1 MTFFSRLSGVFFSP
15 AETFKALSEKPKWVD
30 MLIVLLILAAVYA
43 MLIAPYIPQDQIKL
57 LESDAEGRAKMGEE
71 AYNQRLKFWEDPP
84 PFVAIAGIIM
94 QPVSL
99 LIGFLIQTL
108 IILGIGRL
116 TSTEGKYIQIFS
128 AFIHANAI
136 NLLLGNALRAFLISS
151 RESVFQTT
159 TSLALFF
166 PTVEIMSPA
175 YVVLTQVDFFQLW
188 VFGIF
193 GFALSEIFKIELKKG
208 LILSYSF
215 WLIRSLFYIAVG
227 LLGMKMGG

>member
-1 MTFFSRLSGVFFSP
+1 MTFFSRLLGVFFSP
-15 AETFKALSEKPKWVD
+15 ADTFKALSEKPKWVD
-30 MLIVLLILAAVYA
+30 MLIVLLILVAVYA
-43 MLIAPYIPQDQIKL
+43 VLIAPYIPQDQIKR

-71 AYNQRLKFWEDPP
+71 AYNQRLKFWKDPP

-128 AFIHANAI
+128 AFIHASAI

-166 PTVEIMSPA
+166 PTLEIMSPA

-193 GFALSEIFKIELKKG
+193 GFALSEIFKIEWKKG

>member
-1 MTFFSRLSGVFFSP
+1 MTFFSRLAGVFFSP
-15 AETFKALSEKPKWVD
+15 KDTFKALSERPKWAD
-30 MLIVLLILAAVYA
+30 MLIILLILAAVYA
-43 MLIAPYIPQDQIKL
+43 MLIAPYIPQDQIKR
-57 LESDAEGRAKMGEE
+57 LESNVKGREEMGEE
-71 AYNQRLKFWEDPP
+71 AYNRQLEFWKDPP
-84 PFVAIAGIIM
+84 PFVAITGIVM

-136 NLLLGNALRAFLISS
+136 NLILGNVLRAFLISS

-166 PTVEIMSPA
+166 PTLETMSPA
-175 YVVLTQVDFFQLW
+175 YVVLVQLDFFQLW
-188 VFGIF
+188 VFGIL

-208 LILSYSF
+208 LIISYSF
-215 WLIRSLFYIAVG
+215 WLIRSLFYIAVA
-227 LLGMKMGG
+227 LLGMKLGG